1 MRFSALGTPSRAA
14 DPFDTR
20 TAAPEE
26 EREMDVSL
34 TYANQLKGLLAK
46 ADGKDKFV
54 ALLQYAAMFAAAGE
68 PGAFLAAQKSLSAA
82 RKPFRVFKP
91 VEFLM
96 PLVERPPKGK
106 GLGACLA
113 YVRVPPAEARA
124 SRENLRGWR
133 AVKKQQRGSRARA
146 FPQRSTVAS
155 KTLVVSHDEK
165 DARKTHLPTYPPS
178 SSLPPLPPSSLGWFV
193 PPNAHKQVKA
203 VGMALYVGADHVVW
217 ATSAGVLSGADARA
231 RGERFQKVSLWA
243 WFVASVASAA
253 AQTGDLT
260 QALDEMS
267 AVKRDSEDTDTD
279 VDTDEA
285 RLVAAAKARAH
296 MGAVAT
302 SAAQAFLALALL
314 DKTSL
319 SKRRVAAL
327 GVAVSL
333 ANCASL
339 TPARKSKTA

>member
-1 MRFSALGTPSRAA
+1 
-14 DPFDTR
+14 
-20 TAAPEE
+20 
-26 EREMDVSL
+26 
-34 TYANQLKGLLAK
+34 
-46 ADGKDKFV
+46 
-54 ALLQYAAMFAAAGE
+54 
-68 PGAFLAAQKSLSAA
+68 
-82 RKPFRVFKP
+82 
-91 VEFLM
+91 
-96 PLVERPPKGK
+96 
-106 GLGACLA
+106 
-113 YVRVPPAEARA
+113 
-124 SRENLRGWR
+124 
-133 AVKKQQRGSRARA
+133 
-146 FPQRSTVAS
+146 
-155 KTLVVSHDEK
+155 
-165 DARKTHLPTYPPS
+165 
-178 SSLPPLPPSSLGWFV
+178 
-193 PPNAHKQVKA
+193 
-203 VGMALYVGADHVVW
+203 MALYVGADHVVW

-260 QALDEMS
+260 RALDEMS
-267 AVKRDSEDTDTD
+267 AVKRDSKDSKDTDTAT
-279 VDTDEA
+279 DTDEA
-285 RLVAAAKARAH
+285 SRLVAAAKARAH

>member
-1 MRFSALGTPSRAA
+1 
-14 DPFDTR
+14 
-20 TAAPEE
+20 
-26 EREMDVSL
+26 MDVSL

-54 ALLQYAAMFAAAGE
+54 ALLQYAAMFVSAGE

-124 SRENLRGWR
+124 SRRIF
-133 AVKKQQRGSRARA
+133 AHGSRKSNNEGKSHALFHA
-146 FPQRSTVAS
+146 TVAS
-155 KTLVVSHDEK
+155 TLVVPHTT
-165 DARKTHLPTYPPS
+165 RKTRDETIHRSKNENQFLPYPLS
-178 SSLPPLPPSSLGWFV
+178 SRRYLYLLRDPRFV
-193 PPNAHKQVKA
+193 SPNAHEQVKA

-217 ATSAGVLSGADARA
+217 ATSAGVLSGGDAKA
-231 RGERFQKVSLWA
+231 RGARFQKVSLWA

-260 QALDEMS
+260 RALDEMS
-267 AVKRDSEDTDTD
+267 ASVKRDSDKDKDTDTD
-279 VDTDEA
+279 DVDTTSEA

-314 DKTSL
+314 EKTSL
-319 SKRRVAAL
+319 SKRHVAAL
-327 GVAVSL
+327 GVAVSV

-339 TPARKSKTA
+339 MPVRKSKTA

>member
-1 MRFSALGTPSRAA
+1 
-14 DPFDTR
+14 
-20 TAAPEE
+20 
-26 EREMDVSL
+26 MDVSL

-124 SRENLRGWR
+124 SLENLRGWL
-133 AVKKQQRGSRARA
+133 AKKQQRGKLARLAFSRNGR
-146 FPQRSTVAS
+146 V
-155 KTLVVSHDEK
+155 
-165 DARKTHLPTYPPS
+165 DARRAPRRERRAYTKPSFRKTKKPIFFFTLPSPS
-178 SSLPPLPPSSLGWFV
+178 SSLPLPPSSPRFV
-193 PPNAHKQVKA
+193 TPNAHEQVKA

-217 ATSAGVLSGADARA
+217 ATSAGVLSGGDARA

-243 WFVASVASAA
+243 WFVASLASAA

-260 QALDEMS
+260 RALDEMS
-267 AVKRDSEDTDTD
+267 AVKRDSEDTDSGT
-279 VDTDEA
+279 DTDEA

-314 DKTSL
+314 EKTSL

-327 GVAVSL
+327 GIAVSA
-333 ANCASL
+333 ANCVSL
-339 TPARKSKTA
+339 TPVRKSKTA

>member
-1 MRFSALGTPSRAA
+1 
-14 DPFDTR
+14 
-20 TAAPEE
+20 
-26 EREMDVSL
+26 MDVSL

-124 SRENLRGWR
+124 SLENLRGWL
-133 AVKKQQRGSRARA
+133 AKKQQRGKHFLVALFHA
-146 FPQRSTVAS
+146 TVAS
-155 KTLVVSHDEK
+155 TLVVPHDEK
-165 DARKTHLPTYPPS
+165 DARHETIVPKNEKTNFFFTLPSPS
-178 SSLPPLPPSSLGWFV
+178 SSLPLPPSSPRFV
-193 PPNAHKQVKA
+193 TPNAHEQVKA

-217 ATSAGVLSGADARA
+217 ATSAGVLSGGDARA

-243 WFVASVASAA
+243 WFVASLASAA

-260 QALDEMS
+260 RALDEMS
-267 AVKRDSEDTDTD
+267 AVKRDSEDTDSGT
-279 VDTDEA
+279 DTDEA

-314 DKTSL
+314 EKTSL

-327 GVAVSL
+327 GIAVSA
-333 ANCASL
+333 ANCVSL
-339 TPARKSKTA
+339 TPVRKSKTA

>member
-1 MRFSALGTPSRAA
+1 
-14 DPFDTR
+14 
-20 TAAPEE
+20 
-26 EREMDVSL
+26 MDVSL

-124 SRENLRGWR
+124 SLENLRGWL
-133 AVKKQQRGSRARA
+133 AKKQQRGKLARRA
-146 FPQRSTVAS
+146 FSRNGRV
-155 KTLVVSHDEK
+155 
-165 DARKTHLPTYPPS
+165 DARRAPRRERRAYTKPSFRKTKKPIFFFTLPSPS
-178 SSLPPLPPSSLGWFV
+178 SSLPLPPSSPRFV
-193 PPNAHKQVKA
+193 TPNAHEQVKA

-217 ATSAGVLSGADARA
+217 ATSAGVLSGGDARA

-243 WFVASVASAA
+243 WFVASLASAA

-260 QALDEMS
+260 RALDEMS
-267 AVKRDSEDTDTD
+267 AVKRDSEDTDSGT
-279 VDTDEA
+279 DTDEA

-314 DKTSL
+314 EKTSL

-327 GVAVSL
+327 GIAVSA
-333 ANCASL
+333 ANCVSL
-339 TPARKSKTA
+339 TPVRKSKTA

>member
-1 MRFSALGTPSRAA
+1 
-14 DPFDTR
+14 
-20 TAAPEE
+20 
-26 EREMDVSL
+26 MDVSL

-124 SRENLRGWR
+124 SLENLRGWL
-133 AVKKQQRGSRARA
+133 AKKQQRGKHFSRRA
-146 FPQRSTVAS
+146 FSRNGRV
-155 KTLVVSHDEK
+155 
-165 DARKTHLPTYPPS
+165 DARRAPRRERRAYTKPSFRKTKKPIFFFTLPSPS
-178 SSLPPLPPSSLGWFV
+178 SSLPLPPSSPRFV
-193 PPNAHKQVKA
+193 TPNAHEQVKA

-217 ATSAGVLSGADARA
+217 ATSAGVLSGGDARA

-243 WFVASVASAA
+243 WFVASLASAA

-260 QALDEMS
+260 RALDEMS
-267 AVKRDSEDTDTD
+267 AVKRDSEDTDSGT
-279 VDTDEA
+279 DTDEA

-314 DKTSL
+314 EKTSL

-327 GVAVSL
+327 GIAVSA
-333 ANCASL
+333 ANCVSL
-339 TPARKSKTA
+339 TPVRKSKTA

>member
-1 MRFSALGTPSRAA
+1 
-14 DPFDTR
+14 
-20 TAAPEE
+20 
-26 EREMDVSL
+26 MDVSL

-124 SRENLRGWR
+124 SLENLRGWL
-133 AVKKQQRGSRARA
+133 AKKQQRGKRTR
-146 FPQRSTVAS
+146 FFTQRSRRRSSCPT
-155 KTLVVSHDEK
+155 T
-165 DARKTHLPTYPPS
+165 RKTRVHETIVPKKPIFFFTLPSPS
-178 SSLPPLPPSSLGWFV
+178 SSLPLPPSSPRFV
-193 PPNAHKQVKA
+193 TPNAHEQVKA

-217 ATSAGVLSGADARA
+217 ATSAGVLSGGDARA

-243 WFVASVASAA
+243 WFVASLASAA

-260 QALDEMS
+260 RALDEMS
-267 AVKRDSEDTDTD
+267 AVKRDSEDTDSGT
-279 VDTDEA
+279 DTDEA

-314 DKTSL
+314 EKTSL

-327 GVAVSL
+327 GIAVSA
-333 ANCASL
+333 ANCVSL
-339 TPARKSKTA
+339 TPVRKSKTA